1 MNVDNANEIT
11 PLVFLIDCKHCNK
24 KSSQVNNQKIENSE
38 NMILCMAFLQQR
50 SVTVDTDLA

>member
-11 PLVFLIDCKHCNK
+11 PLVFLIDCKYCNK

-38 NMILCMAFLQQR
+38 KY
-50 SVTVDTDLA
+50 DTLYGVFAATIGHSRY